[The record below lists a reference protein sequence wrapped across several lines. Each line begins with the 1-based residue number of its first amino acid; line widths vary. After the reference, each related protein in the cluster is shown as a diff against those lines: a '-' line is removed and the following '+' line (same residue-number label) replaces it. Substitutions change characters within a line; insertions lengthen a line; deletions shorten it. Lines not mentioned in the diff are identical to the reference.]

1 MLVRKLSST
10 RKMSEVFISSS
21 LKLVSLTHSFRS
33 EKLYLLV
40 CVTLVYFMGLQK
52 SFFSC
57 FFSLRNLFFAM
68 CSTVENPIL
77 IGEEQ
82 VKKNFPPFSTSP
94 ASGRTTVPLFLL
106 RSWALGTGIENVL
119 DYVYRVVF
127 KNIRL
132 SLLCVC
138 FKGNIIIILPFIT
151 ILIKSYSNKCETK
164 TVLAWQSLILLEA
177 ASFCT

>member
-21 LKLVSLTHSFRS
+21 LKLVSLTPSFRS

-77 IGEEQ
+77 IGKEQ
-82 VKKNFPPFSTSP
+82 VKKIHFLFSTSP
-94 ASGRTTVPLFLL
+94 VSERTTVPLFLL
-106 RSWALGTGIENVL
+106 RSCALGTITEIVL
-119 DYVYRVVF
+119 DYVYRVLPKKF
-127 KNIRL
+127 RL
-132 SLLCVC
+132 SLLWVY
-138 FKGNIIIILPFIT
+138 FNRNIIIILPFIT
-151 ILIKSYSNKCETK
+151 IFIKSYSDNCEAEDSFS
-164 TVLAWQSLILLEA
+164 LAFIDFTRS
-177 ASFCT
+177 S